1 MGGLIV
7 GRLNDKVCIVTG
19 GNSGI
24 GMKTAEVFAKEGAR
38 LVLTDVSESNKEKV
52 LKRIHDAGTQA
63 IFLRGDITNAE
74 DNQKLMQAAVDTFGK
89 IDVLVN
95 CAGVL
100 EHGLKPIEEFTDS
113 DYDFV
118 SKINIKGTM
127 SITREACK
135 IMAGQK
141 RGNIISVASISGK
154 LGSGGAVY
162 TATKG
167 AVIALTRH
175 IALRFAG
182 LGIRANCVCPGTVW
196 TPMTKE
202 QLKEERSPAADEFY
216 NIVNKHSD
224 LDVGICKDIDIANI
238 LLFLASDESRVI
250 TGQAID
256 CDCGCYL

>member
-1 MGGLIV
+1 M
-7 GRLNDKVCIVTG
+7 GRLDGKVCVVTG

-24 GMKTAEVFAKEGAR
+24 GMKTGEVFAREGAKV
-38 LVLTDVSESNKEKV
+38 VLTDVGDSNRDKLLDLIKSFGGE
-52 LKRIHDAGTQA
+52 A
-63 IFLRGDITNAE
+63 IFVKGDITNPE
-74 DNQKLMQAAVDTFGK
+74 DNAKLMKLTVDTYGR

-100 EHGLKPIEEFTDS
+100 EKGLKPIEEFTDS

-135 IMAGQK
+135 IMAAQK

-182 LGIRANCVCPGTVW
+182 QGIRANCVCPGTVW
-196 TPMTKE
+196 TPMTKG

>member
-1 MGGLIV
+1 M
-7 GRLNDKVCIVTG
+7 GRLKDKVCIVTG

-24 GMKTAEVFAKEGAR
+24 GMKTAQVFAKEGAK
-38 LVLTDVSESNKEKV
+38 LVLTDVSESNKDKI
-52 LKRIHDAGTQA
+52 LKEIQNAGAQA
-63 IFLRGDITNAE
+63 LFIRGDITNAE
-74 DNQKLMQAAVDTFGK
+74 DNQKLMQAAVDAFGK

-135 IMAGQK
+135 VMAAQK